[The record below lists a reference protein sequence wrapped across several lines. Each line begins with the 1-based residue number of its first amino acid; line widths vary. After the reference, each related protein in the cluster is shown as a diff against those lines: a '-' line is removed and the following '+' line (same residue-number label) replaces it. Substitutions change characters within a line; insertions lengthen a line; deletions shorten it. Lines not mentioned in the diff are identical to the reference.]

1 MSWFQFGVTTEV
13 TTDVKQF
20 TFSQPVITGKR
31 AAIAQAAFEAGFDCS
46 NPDKLVHLLDAVVRA
61 NNRFGYPDLWDGPAA
76 FQSTLYPDHWTSAHA
91 TRKEQSSNFK
101 DYEDVDRHP
110 AVPAFAASA
119 ADILR
124 DLKAQSKHTSG
135 SNREPLGERSAASLN
150 KRPSVP
156 LPDKPAK
163 RFKTEVTGSFTYVST
178 STTHVTNVRHINNR
192 PQTRPTA
199 SRSLRPLRPA
209 SRIIRRPGT
218 VPRQSDGITL
228 GTEDLLKR
236 VAAKLK
242 TNILSVNSHRD
253 ALRDR
258 WDIDHHLKLHSITD
272 YLRTVNDYFT
282 QSEQALDAAV
292 RVLEHYILELYIA
305 EASRL

>member
-46 NPDKLVHLLDAVVRA
+46 NPDKLVHLLDAVVHA

-101 DYEDVDRHP
+101 DYEDVNRHP

-124 DLKAQSKHTSG
+124 DLKAQSKHASG
-135 SNREPLGERSAASLN
+135 SNRHPLGERSAASLN
-150 KRPSVP
+150 KRPSAP

-178 STTHVTNVRHINNR
+178 STTHVMNARHAGNRLPNR
-192 PQTRPTA
+192 PTTSRPSRPT
-199 SRSLRPLRPA
+199 
-209 SRIIRRPGT
+209 SRIVRRPG
-218 VPRQSDGITL
+218 VIPRQPDAITL

-236 VAAKLK
+236 VAAKIK
-242 TNILSVNSHRD
+242 TNILSVNNHRD

-292 RVLEHYILELYIA
+292 RVLERYILELYIA